1 MCAGTRA
8 CHVNFFSGHFISGMP
23 STPSPP
29 PPKKNIWSKIGR
41 AENQMP
47 L

>member
-8 CHVNFFSGHFISGMP
+8 CHVNFVSGHFISGMP
-23 STPSPP
+23 STLPPPPSPP
-29 PPKKNIWSKIGR
+29 QIWSKIGR
-41 AENQMP
+41 ADNQMP